1 MEDLSQQVMVVSH
14 VQAQAQE
21 GIAAKKLPYVIALP
35 MVHFVFPP
43 TFCISIV
50 SNFFSLL
57 QSPREI
63 EDNAYAKSKG
73 ANRVYL
79 TPSKGV
85 VNSCENCSKIF
96 LKDKNYN

>member
-1 MEDLSQQVMVVSH
+1 MEDLSQQFMVVSH

-21 GIAAKKLPYVIALP
+21 GIAAKRLPYVISLP

-57 QSPREI
+57 QSSQEKLRTMLMPNLRGQTECI
-63 EDNAYAKSKG
+63 KGRAKLVNAILFHHYYSM
-73 ANRVYL
+73 
-79 TPSKGV
+79 
-85 VNSCENCSKIF
+85 F
-96 LKDKNYN
+96 